1 MHPQM
6 GDAAV
11 TGRTRPG
18 RASRHLA
25 VIPWTPQSAGNR
37 DQFRLARTVPIA
49 KKHKEAGLNG
59 C

>member
-1 MHPQM
+1 VPGQ
-6 GDAAV
+6 A
-11 TGRTRPG
+11 RPG
-18 RASRHLA
+18 RASRRLA